1 MYCDSGIENEVDEIF
16 TMTTQ
21 EGSLVGEKKTVE
33 NESPKVNPDVVFEQD
48 PISILNSVLP
58 LYFNGQV
65 LRMLQ
70 ESTASELGA
79 RMQAMQSASD
89 NAEELAGALTI
100 QYNRA
105 RQASITNEICEIVA
119 GANSVDDSGKG
130 SKDRLIEDKR
140 KGDEF
145 ELARLTEDYEWLG
158 ALDNFKDILAP
169 YRG

>member
-1 MYCDSGIENEVDEIF
+1 
-16 TMTTQ
+16 MTTQ
-21 EGSLVGEKKTVE
+21 EGQFVGEKKTVE
-33 NESPKVNPDVVFEQD
+33 NEPEKISADVIFEQD
-48 PISILNSVLP
+48 PVSILNALLP

-70 ESTASELGA
+70 ESVASELGA

-119 GANSVDDSGKG
+119 GANSVDDSGSG
-130 SKDRLIEDKR
+130 SKDKLVEDKR
-140 KGDEF
+140 RGDEF
-145 ELARLTEDYEWLG
+145 ELARLTEDYEWLTE
-158 ALDNFKDILAP
+158 LDSFKEILAP